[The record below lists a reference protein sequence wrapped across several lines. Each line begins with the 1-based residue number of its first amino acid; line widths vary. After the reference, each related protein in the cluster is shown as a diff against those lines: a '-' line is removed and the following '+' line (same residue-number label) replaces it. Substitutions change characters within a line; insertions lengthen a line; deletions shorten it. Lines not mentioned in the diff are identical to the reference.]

1 MVCRQWFAGTIFGY
15 PKTAPAI
22 KKGEPVYTTNACGG
36 KSELVSSLL
45 GPYLISVKGRG
56 SCSGQGSPANAA
68 TATEQPAEQSSAAG
82 PDADIDQVAVTAIE
96 TRTAV
101 VTAIIVITGCTV
113 GRRAVIRVA
122 IAAAAFV
129 IAVTAIAITVVVTV
143 VTPVLVTLPVT
154 TLPVCGEW

>member
-1 MVCRQWFAGTIFGY
+1 MNL
-15 PKTAPAI
+15 
-22 KKGEPVYTTNACGG
+22 VYTTNACGG

-56 SCSGQGSPANAA
+56 SCSGQGSPADAA

-82 PDADIDQVAVTAIE
+82 PDADIDQVAVAAIE

-113 GRRAVIRVA
+113 GRCAVIRVA
-122 IAAAAFV
+122 VAATIV
-129 IAVTAIAITVVVTV
+129 TAVTPVRITVVIAV

-154 TLPVCGEW
+154 TLPVCGER